1 MASSLKNPRR
11 KVLWT
16 RMSAKRKRGIA
27 KVEEVT
33 NADLVPVTFWLEKS
47 HSGKQ
52 DRLLLVEE
60 WAGVLGKKAGG
71 VLRIP
76 VKQAGSFVRLA
87 DDDDLT
93 AAPGRVRPDAVLHR
107 LHDVLVERVGDGTL
121 TESEAEAAV
130 EAFANRLPDD
140 DDPTEAL
147 GPYFDTQGLR
157 RRLGV
162 TRQALTGRVQR
173 NTLLAVPA
181 DDGALLYPTWQFTP
195 DLEPLAGLSE
205 VLGELHRVA
214 KDGLSKALWLTTPQE
229 ALGHVS
235 AANWLDQGGDPATVL
250 ALAHTD
256 VERMLR

>member
-1 MASSLKNPRR
+1 MG
-11 KVLWT
+11 
-16 RMSAKRKRGIA
+16 AKRERGIT
-27 KVEEVT
+27 KVEDVT
-33 NADLVPVTFWLEKS
+33 DADFVPVTLLLERS

-60 WAGVLGKKAGG
+60 GKSGHAKAVGG
-71 VLRIP
+71 VLR
-76 VKQAGSFVRLA
+76 VSVEKTGSFVRLV

-93 AAPGRVRPDAVLHR
+93 AAPGRVRPEAVLHR
-107 LHDVLVERVGDGTL
+107 LHDVLVQRVGAGTL

-205 VLGELHRVA
+205 VLSELNRVA
-214 KDGLSKALWLTTPQE
+214 KDGLSKALWLTTPQG
-229 ALGHVS
+229 ALGQVS
-235 AANWLDQGGDPATVL
+235 AANWLAQGRDPAAVL
-250 ALAHTD
+250 ALAHAD

>member
-1 MASSLKNPRR
+1 MA
-11 KVLWT
+11 
-16 RMSAKRKRGIA
+16 AKRERGIA

-33 NADLVPVTFWLEKS
+33 DAELVPVTLLLEKS

-52 DRLLLVEE
+52 DRLLLVVE
-60 WAGVLGKKAGG
+60 GQSGHGKEVGG
-71 VLRIP
+71 VLRVSID
-76 VKQAGSFVRLA
+76 KAGSFVRLA
-87 DDDDLT
+87 EVDET
-93 AAPGRVRPDAVLHR
+93 PTPGRVRPEAVLHR

-235 AANWLDQGGDPATVL
+235 AANWLDKGGDPATVL
-250 ALAHTD
+250 ALAHAD
-256 VERMLR
+256 AERMLR